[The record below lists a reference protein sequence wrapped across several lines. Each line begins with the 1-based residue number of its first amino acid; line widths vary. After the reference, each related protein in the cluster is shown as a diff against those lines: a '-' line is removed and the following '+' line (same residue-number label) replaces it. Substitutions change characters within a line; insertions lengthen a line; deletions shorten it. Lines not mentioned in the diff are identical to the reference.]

1 LAQHPSVDDA
11 PRPCERIPPFE
22 GVGSIR
28 DLASATGSASSI
40 ISKMQS
46 GLSIRGTI
54 RRWWRKART
63 VAAVI
68 PRVARLFSAARSESS
83 RLRCWTVDTP
93 WPQELGFFQSTR
105 PV

>member
-1 LAQHPSVDDA
+1 
-11 PRPCERIPPFE
+11 
-22 GVGSIR
+22 
-28 DLASATGSASSI
+28 
-40 ISKMQS
+40 MQS

-83 RLRCWTVDTP
+83 HLRCWTVDTP
-93 WPQELGFFQSTR
+93 WPQELGFSQSTR